1 MFFVNYFGSFCNN
14 THQIKRDCLLV
25 NRYRVTKVYSV
36 RPGIKKKLFVCCYER
51 KSLRVFVFRF
61 TQHLPLTTLLRL
73 ELVFNVMASF
83 CSLYGY
89 NEYIC
94 IYLQNEIKM

>member
-36 RPGIKKKLFVCCYER
+36 RPGILKKVV
-51 KSLRVFVFRF
+51 SM
-61 TQHLPLTTLLRL
+61 LL
-73 ELVFNVMASF
+73 
-83 CSLYGY
+83 
-89 NEYIC
+89 
-94 IYLQNEIKM
+94 